1 MIIQQIFQD
10 SNPETNTELKNLYAT
25 MIFVEK
31 LKTNIW
37 TEYTFA
43 DTVENKTSY
52 LKQLKEDEL
61 LQEVMQDKYWFA
73 NECFIW

>member
-10 SNPETNTELKNLYAT
+10 TNPETNTELKNLYAT

-37 TEYTFA
+37 YEYTFA
-43 DTVENKTSY
+43 DTAENKASY
-52 LKQLKEDEL
+52 LKQLREDEE
-61 LQEVMQDKYWFA
+61 LQEVMQEKYWFA
-73 NECFIW
+73 NE